1 MQIVSIE
8 IGCIVLR
15 VCELVGVA
23 VCVCVFVRFVF
34 CLHSKNYKKYARASF
49 RLSVCVCL
57 AFISDFVQKKEKQ
70 QQAFSANFRF
80 FGCPLI

>member
-8 IGCIVLR
+8 IDCIVLR
-15 VCELVGVA
+15 VCELVSVA
-23 VCVCVFVRFVF
+23 VCVFVRFVF
-34 CLHSKNYKKYARASF
+34 CLHSKNYKKYARSSF